1 MAPSSLTAVRTLSS
15 CVGIMIFMNKKGNMR
30 DELKTMEKGGWF
42 NQAFCMTIVICV
54 ICRSIITNSYIYEGN
69 QGMCALEN

>member
-1 MAPSSLTAVRTLSS
+1 MDKN
-15 CVGIMIFMNKKGNMR
+15 GKMR
-30 DELKTMEKGGWF
+30 DELKTMEQGGWF

-54 ICRSIITNSYIYEGN
+54 ICQSIITNSYIYEGN